1 MSEKDLTAVTYEIVR
16 NRLLAI
22 TEEMRVTLQSVSGS
36 PTVTEASD
44 FFTGI
49 YCNGG
54 EFATMGLQ
62 VTHEAP
68 AVGALVR
75 YLESRRAVV
84 DGDMF
89 IANDPYIGALHQNDV
104 QMAVPI
110 FCDGERVAWAGV
122 MAHETDVGGMEFAS
136 WCPTATEVYQEGLRI
151 PAVKLVDRGELRDD
165 VLEMIVTASRLPE
178 ALELDIRAFIA
189 TLHVARAR
197 FLDLVGSHGAFTVA
211 AVMAWMVA
219 TTERAMEERLEA
231 LPDATVHV
239 RDFLEHDGH
248 DDVLHTVDLVATK
261 RGRRLRLDFGGSS
274 PQARGFINATRT
286 GLHGGVTGALIPTL
300 GFGLRWNA
308 GLLRPVDIVAPDGLI
323 CTAVHPAPVGAA
335 TVETIWTV
343 TNTVQRALNLLEGC
357 SAAFAQ
363 RAQAVSSGTMATFN
377 LGGVNQFGDRY
388 GLHLLDPLAGGS
400 GAFATKDG
408 IDAGGPIAVPV
419 PAIADVESN
428 ELVSPL
434 FYLHRRLAPETGGA
448 GRFRGGHSAEMAVT
462 LRGSAEA
469 EAIIMTHGA
478 EVPNSVGLF
487 GGWPGSTV
495 AQRFSTAAEK
505 ERGAPPRRLGPKPGH
520 VTMRPGDV
528 FWVTWQGG
536 GGWGDPIDR
545 EPEVVADDVRREL
558 LSETTAAEVYGV
570 VLTDDAVDAA
580 ATARRREEIRRGRL
594 DSASPPSAPRPSAA
608 PSSAPSTAPSAAGGA
623 VLCRLGA
630 HLRLLSGDAGSTGK
644 AVVTEAGAVLSSGTQ
659 GWRRGAVATAVEP
672 AARGIT
678 LHPDLAMTAYFCPVR
693 GTQLAVDVHR
703 KGEDPGDDIVVDVGE
718 TSVGAPMGA
727 SVGDNRGGGGSR

>member
-1 MSEKDLTAVTYEIVR
+1 MSPLELGAVTYEIVR
-16 NRLLAI
+16 NRLLAV

-49 YCNGG
+49 YGDDG

-75 YLESRRAVV
+75 YLEKHRPVA

-110 FCDGERVAWAGV
+110 FCDGDRVAWAGV

-136 WCPTATEVYQEGLRI
+136 WCPAATEVYQEGLRI

-165 VLEMIVTASRLPE
+165 VLQMIVGASRLPE
-178 ALELDIRAFIA
+178 SLELDIRAFIA
-189 TLHVARAR
+189 TLYVARAR
-197 FLDLVGSHGAFTVA
+197 FLDLVGSFGRATVEQVMSWMMSTAEQA
-211 AVMAWMVA
+211 AEA
-219 TTERAMEERLEA
+219 RLGA

-248 DDVLHTVDLVATK
+248 DDVLHAVDLVATK
-261 RGRRLRLDFGGSS
+261 EGRRLRLDFSGSS
-274 PQARGFINATRT
+274 PQARGFINATRP

-308 GLLRPVDIVAPDGLI
+308 GLLRPVTVTAPDGLV

-343 TNTVQRALNLLEGC
+343 TNTVQRALNLLFGTSPDYAERSQG
-357 SAAFAQ
+357 
-363 RAQAVSSGTMATFN
+363 VSSGTMATFN
-377 LGGVNQFGDRY
+377 IGGVNQFGERY

-408 IDAGGPIAVPV
+408 VDAGGPVAVPM

-428 ELVSPL
+428 EQVSPL

-448 GRFRGGHSAEMAVT
+448 GRRRGGNSAEMAVT
-462 LRGSAEA
+462 LRGASPG

-495 AQRFSTAAEK
+495 TQRLHTAEDAR
-505 ERGAPPRRLGPKPGH
+505 RGLPPRRLGPKPGRVVLH
-520 VTMRPGDV
+520 PGDV
-528 FWVTWQGG
+528 FSVTWQGG
-536 GGWGDPIDR
+536 GGWGDPLERD
-545 EPEVVADDVRREL
+545 PGDVAGDVRRRL
-558 LSETTAAEVYGV
+558 LTPSRAQEVYGV
-570 VLTDDAVDAA
+570 VLRDGGAGVDLPATDALRAAVRRTRLAAAGPGGAASDAGDRTVGRDGPDAA
-580 ATARRREEIRRGRL
+580 Q
-594 DSASPPSAPRPSAA
+594 
-608 PSSAPSTAPSAAGGA
+608 GGA
-623 VLCRLGA
+623 A
-630 HLRLLSGDAGSTGK
+630 LS
-644 AVVTEAGAVLSSGTQ
+644 Q
-659 GWRRGAVATAVEP
+659 RPNGWRAAAVRTPVDP
-672 AARGIT
+672 GGHGIT
-678 LHPDLAMTAYFCPVR
+678 LHPELAMTAYYCPAT
-693 GTQLAVDVHR
+693 GTLLAVDVHR
-703 KGEDPGDDIVVDVGE
+703 AVEEPFDDVILVPAGGTAHHPGSSP
-718 TSVGAPMGA
+718 TRTTRSVAGRSP
-727 SVGDNRGGGGSR
+727 

>member
-1 MSEKDLTAVTYEIVR
+1 MSARHLAAVHYEIVR

-68 AVGALVR
+68 AVGALVQ
-75 YLESRRAVV
+75 YLESHRHVAE
-84 DGDMF
+84 GDMF

-104 QMAVPI
+104 QMAAPI
-110 FCDGERVAWAGV
+110 FCDGNRVAWAGV

-136 WCPTATEVYQEGLRI
+136 WCPAATEVYQEGMRI
-151 PAVKLVDRGELRDD
+151 PAVKLVDRGEVRDD
-165 VLEMIVTASRLPE
+165 VLEMIVGASRLPE

-189 TLHVARAR
+189 TLHVCRAR
-197 FLDLVGSHGAFTVA
+197 FLDLVDSYGRQMVEQ
-211 AVMAWMVA
+211 VMGWMIS
-219 TTERAMEERLEA
+219 TTEQAMEERLDA

-248 DDVLHTVDLVATK
+248 EDTLHAVDLVATK

-274 PQARGFINATRT
+274 PQARGFINATRS

-308 GLLRPVDIVAPDGLI
+308 GLLRPVEVVAPDGLI

-343 TNTVQRALNLLEGC
+343 TNTVQRALNLLLGC
-357 SAAFAQ
+357 SERFAGRSQ
-363 RAQAVSSGTMATFN
+363 GVSSGTMATFN
-377 LGGVNQFGDRY
+377 IGGVNQFGERY
-388 GLHLLDPLAGGS
+388 GLHLLDPLGGGS
-400 GAFATKDG
+400 GAFASKDG

-428 ELVSPL
+428 EQVSPL
-434 FYLHRRLAPETGGA
+434 FYLYRRLAPETGGF
-448 GRFRGGHSAEMAVT
+448 GRFRGGNSAEMAVT
-462 LRGSAEA
+462 LRGTAVGD
-469 EAIIMTHGA
+469 AIIMTHGA

-487 GGWPGSTV
+487 GGWPGTTV
-495 AQRFSTAAEK
+495 EQRFSTKEER
-505 ERGAPPRRLGPKPGH
+505 ERGLPPRRMGPKPGH
-520 VTMRPGDV
+520 VTMHPGDV
-528 FWVTWQGG
+528 FSVTWQGG
-536 GGWGDPIDR
+536 GGWGDPLDR
-545 EPEVVADDVRREL
+545 QPDAVGDDVRSDL

-570 VLTDDAVDAA
+570 VVTGDGVDLE
-580 ATARRREEIRRGRL
+580 ATARRRADIRRARVGGASQ
-594 DSASPPSAPRPSAA
+594 SAEADPGD
-608 PSSAPSTAPSAAGGA
+608 AAGDASHHLGPY
-623 VLCRLGA
+623 LRLG
-630 HLRLLSGDAGSTGK
+630 GYGTGT
-644 AVVTEAGAVLSSGTQ
+644 AVHTVAGAVLASGPAH
-659 GWRRGAVATAVEP
+659 WRRGAVASPIDP
-672 AARGIT
+672 AGGGIT
-678 LHPDLAMTAYFCPVR
+678 LHPELAMTAYYCPAS
-693 GTQLAVDVHR
+693 GTQLAVDVHH
-703 KGEDPGDDIVVDVGE
+703 KGDEPGDDIVLTVDR
-718 TSVGAPMGA
+718 S
-727 SVGDNRGGGGSR
+727 

>member
-1 MSEKDLTAVTYEIVR
+1 VSGPQPDAVTYEIVR

-49 YCNGG
+49 YRDNG

-75 YLESRRAVV
+75 YLEEHRRISA
-84 DGDMF
+84 GDMF

-110 FCDGERVAWAGV
+110 FCDGIRVAWAGV

-136 WCPTATEVYQEGLRI
+136 WCPSATEVYQEGLRI
-151 PAVKLVDRGELRDD
+151 PAVKLVEHGELRED
-165 VLEMIVTASRLPE
+165 VLEMIVGASRLPD

-189 TLHVARAR
+189 TLNVARAR
-197 FLDLVGSHGAFTVA
+197 FLDLVDSFGR
-211 AVMAWMVA
+211 AVVERVMSWMV
-219 TTERAMEERLEA
+219 TTTGQAMEERLAA

-248 DDVLHTVDLVATK
+248 EDVLHAVDLVATK
-261 RGRRLRLDFGGSS
+261 EGRRLRLDFGGSS
-274 PQARGFINATRT
+274 PQARGFINATRP

-308 GLLRPVDIVAPDGLI
+308 GLLRPVRIVAPDGLV

-343 TNTVQRALNLLEGC
+343 TNTVQRALNLLFAC
-357 SAAFAQ
+357 SRELAGRSQ
-363 RAQAVSSGTMATFN
+363 GVSSGTMATFN
-377 LGGVNQFGDRY
+377 IGGVNQFGERY

-408 IDAGGPIAVPV
+408 VDGGGPVAVPM

-428 ELVSPL
+428 EQVSPL

-448 GRFRGGHSAEMAVT
+448 GRCRGGNSAEMAVT
-462 LRGSAEA
+462 LRGAEPG

-495 AQRFSTAAEK
+495 TQRLQPAEDA
-505 ERGAPPRRLGPKPGH
+505 ERGAPARRLGPKPGH
-520 VTMRPGDV
+520 VVLQPGDV
-528 FWVTWQGG
+528 FFVTWQGG
-536 GGWGDPIDR
+536 GGWGDPLER
-545 EPEVVADDVRREL
+545 EPDDVAEDVRRRL
-558 LSETTAAEVYGV
+558 LTAARAEEVYGV
-570 VLTDDAVDAA
+570 VLSRGGVDTPATAHRRDAIRRERLA
-580 ATARRREEIRRGRL
+580 ATSR
-594 DSASPPSAPRPSAA
+594 D
-608 PSSAPSTAPSAAGGA
+608 TAPATPPTPASTTTEEVAGR
-623 VLCRLGA
+623 RLGP
-630 HLRLLSGDAGSTGK
+630 HLFLVGDGPQALVRTS
-644 AVVTEAGAVLSSGTQ
+644 AGAVLSHGPS
-659 GWRRGAVATAVEP
+659 GWRRGALAAHVDP
-672 AARGIT
+672 AAHGIT
-678 LHPDLAMTAYFCPVR
+678 LHPELAMTAFYCPVS
-693 GTQLAVDVHR
+693 GTLLAVDVHR
-703 KGEDPGDDIVVDVGE
+703 ADEEPFDDLAIAPGRNDDAAP
-718 TSVGAPMGA
+718 GAAAP
-727 SVGDNRGGGGSR
+727 NGGGR